1 MLRRAADSSKALK
14 EGRVKKSSWKIQL
27 RIR

>member
-1 MLRRAADSSKALK
+1 MQRRAADSSKALK
-14 EGRVKKSSWKIQL
+14 EGRVKKSSWKKRL